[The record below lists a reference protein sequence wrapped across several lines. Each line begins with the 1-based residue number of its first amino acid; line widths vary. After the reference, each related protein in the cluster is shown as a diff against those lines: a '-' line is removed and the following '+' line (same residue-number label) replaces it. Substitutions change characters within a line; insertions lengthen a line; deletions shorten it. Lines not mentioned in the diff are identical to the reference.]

1 MKKKINKAIGG
12 TMLVLALA
20 FCANISAVA
29 ADLNWNGS
37 ASTPGSSFYTG
48 NATKNTSNSI
58 PFINYKGS
66 SSSIGVITQVRKYGT
81 QNNFVNATYPG
92 TNYVINNDG
101 VFYYIKNTAYETYNS
116 KCTVRLRLVA
126 SATGSYVGK
135 WRAD

>member
-92 TNYVINNDG
+92 TNYVINNHQYRIHSNG
-101 VFYYIKNTAYETYNS
+101 YCQTRFTMFGIISTCNILIFCCYNYFV
-116 KCTVRLRLVA
+116 T
-126 SATGSYVGK
+126 
-135 WRAD
+135 